1 MINFLKE
8 WWVILFIVVV
18 VSMYAGISL
27 KEKTCQHY
35 RLGQIDA
42 INGIVKYELVKQ
54 EDNSTRWQLKEQ
66 K

>member
-1 MINFLKE
+1 
-8 WWVILFIVVV
+8 
-18 VSMYAGISL
+18 MYAGISL

-54 EDNSTRWQLKEQ
+54 EDNSTRWQLKEP